1 MITPFVLVLAS
12 AATLQAAQPA
22 APPASALNFSQP
34 RLVVALD
41 KIKGEPIQLGWSPDG
56 TQLYVET
63 GKRTRIG
70 TFEDHKHY
78 VVTASDGTV
87 KSVDAAPQW
96 ATDYQTWKGY
106 KSAPGA
112 KTFTISLSE
121 DKRTTRAVSAPSGGA
136 LAKGGESGASVGN
149 MDAATDAA
157 MSSQMQHVITLKL
170 KGETIG
176 EYVDT
181 QFVLGYTYGWAPE
194 SFGTA
199 IAYANEDGRLAVM
212 DQQGGKKS
220 VESTKNVMIPAWSDS
235 GKQIAFLQKDGR
247 KFALYVTD
255 VQ

>member
-1 MITPFVLVLAS
+1 MITAFVLAF
-12 AATLQAAQPA
+12 AATLQAAPLTAVSA
-22 APPASALNFSQP
+22 AALNFSQP

-41 KIKGEPIQLGWSPDG
+41 KVKGEPIQLGWSPDG

-78 VVTASDGTV
+78 VVTASDGSV
-87 KSVDAAPQW
+87 KTVDAAPQW
-96 ATDYQTWKGY
+96 ATDYQAWKGY

-112 KTFTISLSE
+112 KTFTINLAE
-121 DKRTTRAVSAPSGGA
+121 DKRTTRAVSAPMGGA
-136 LAKGGESGASVGN
+136 LAKGGESGASTGN

-157 MSSQMQHVITLKL
+157 LSTQVQHVITLKL
-170 KGETIG
+170 KGETVG

-181 QFVLGYTYGWAPE
+181 QFVLGYTYGWAPQ

-199 IAYANEDGRLAVM
+199 IAYANSEGHLAVM
-212 DQQGGKKS
+212 DQQGAKKT
-220 VESTKNVMIPAWSDS
+220 VEATSHVMLPAWSDS
-235 GKQIAFLQKDGR
+235 GKQIAFVQKDGK
-247 KFALYVTD
+247 KFALFVTD